1 MINDKK
7 SGERIKFNLTSLK
20 THNLLRRIEYLQDED
35 EECLFCEE
43 DQDQNFFNE
52 IITEALYEKYPSS
65 QYYYY
70 TIEINNLLND
80 VRNAVTIKYYDIETW
95 IIDLEYLK

>member
-43 DQDQNFFNE
+43 DQD
-52 IITEALYEKYPSS
+52 
-65 QYYYY
+65 
-70 TIEINNLLND
+70 
-80 VRNAVTIKYYDIETW
+80 
-95 IIDLEYLK
+95 